1 MSGKSDQKTRASVGS
16 QLQAEL
22 NSAQMESV
30 KQQKSKVL
38 DFKSHED
45 TQSFDSPLD
54 KKWLQMQQPVLEDDD
69 ENPET

>member
-30 KQQKSKVL
+30 KRQKSKVL